1 MDEKTQKLF
10 YALIDFLDIKDSYVL
25 EDGLSISNTINDV
38 LREPFIRELNI
49 KLRYVDEE
57 KLKAYRMGKELQ
69 NKVVS
74 NMKGENKNGSEDC
87 KD

>member
-10 YALIDFLDIKDSYVL
+10 YALIDFLDIKNSYVL
-25 EDGLSISNTINDV
+25 QDGLSISNTINDV

-57 KLKAYRMGKELQ
+57 KLKAYRDEQRTTKE
-69 NKVVS
+69 
-74 NMKGENKNGSEDC
+74 G
-87 KD
+87 

>member
-10 YALIDFLDIKDSYVL
+10 SALIDFLDIKDCYVL
-25 EDGLSISNTINDV
+25 QDGLSISNTINDV

-57 KLKAYRMGKELQ
+57 KLKAYRDEQGTTKE
-69 NKVVS
+69 
-74 NMKGENKNGSEDC
+74 G
-87 KD
+87 